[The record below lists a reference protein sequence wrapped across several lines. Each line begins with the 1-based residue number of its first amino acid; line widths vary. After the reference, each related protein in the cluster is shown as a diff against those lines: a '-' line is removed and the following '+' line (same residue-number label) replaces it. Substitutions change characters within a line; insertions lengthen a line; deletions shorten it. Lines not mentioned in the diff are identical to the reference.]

1 MKAIGST
8 LKQTQ
13 RKQSVTSK
21 AMTESSHPIASHP
34 IATKDMDVIFVQDV
48 SGSMEDQRVS
58 VVKGINEIIGDLKNR
73 YREPC
78 EHRAHIRI
86 IKFSSHDRISVGDQV
101 SVHDVPLMNP
111 AELECDGMT
120 ALWDAAA
127 IAIDHMN
134 TSSAGVPATTYI
146 FTDGDNNDSH
156 NYTQSSV
163 NEMIAD
169 NKKRNPMHSILF
181 IGSDPSAKRNAAG
194 MGLDR
199 MHSIQHN
206 SHDTPV
212 AYEVCRRAL
221 GRCVSGDTQSTE
233 FNDDDIQMSETPS
246 YVVHD
251 HDHID
256 HVDHVDSQPSDDFAA
271 VESDAVPSAMPR

>member
-1 MKAIGST
+1 MSAIN
-8 LKQTQ
+8 
-13 RKQSVTSK
+13 
-21 AMTESSHPIASHP
+21 ESAINDQYNQAPDNQAPDNQAPDNQAPDNQLPH
-34 IATKDMDVIFVQDV
+34 IATKDMDVMFVQDV

-58 VVKGINEIIGDLKNR
+58 VVKGINEIICDLKNR

-78 EHRAHIRI
+78 EHIAHIRI
-86 IKFSSHDRISVGDQV
+86 IQFSSHDNIRVGTQV

-111 AELECDGMT
+111 AELVCDGMT

-127 IAIDHMN
+127 IAIDQMN
-134 TSSAGVPATTYI
+134 QTSAGTPATTYI
-146 FTDGDNNDSH
+146 FSDGDNNDSKNH
-156 NYTQSSV
+156 RQSDV

-181 IGSDPSAKRNAAG
+181 IGSDPSAKRNATG

-199 MHSIQHN
+199 MHSIQHD

-233 FNDDDIQMSETPS
+233 FNEDDIVMSETPS
-246 YVVHD
+246 H
-251 HDHID
+251 
-256 HVDHVDSQPSDDFAA
+256 QRQLSDDVAFG
-271 VESDAVPSAMPR
+271 SDDVPQHD